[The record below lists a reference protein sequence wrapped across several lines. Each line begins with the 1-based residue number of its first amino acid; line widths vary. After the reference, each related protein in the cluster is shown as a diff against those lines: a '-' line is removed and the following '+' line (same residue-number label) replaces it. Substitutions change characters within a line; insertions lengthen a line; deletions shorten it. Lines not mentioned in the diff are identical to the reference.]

1 MATFDLTS
9 KDTTGV
15 ESDSIV
21 AMPSAKNT
29 HVMRNIEAYLDIDA
43 LVAAGGSFSDGDIF
57 QVLEIPAN
65 TLVINA
71 GAEVM
76 KAFTSSCTLAMDF
89 TDGSNDDD
97 IIDGADITSTGFC
110 AAGSNGQ
117 TNTIVGSA
125 ASTYTQFVTTT
136 DTIDAK
142 IAGSATATGRLRM
155 YATVIDL
162 AGHGLDDKP
171 DEVDRDQLA

>member
-15 ESDSIV
+15 SSDSIV
-21 AMPSAKNT
+21 AMPSMKNSN
-29 HVMRNIEAYLDIDA
+29 VMRNIEAYLDIDA
-43 LVAAGGSFSDGDIF
+43 LVAAGGSFSDGDVF

-65 TLVINA
+65 TFVLNA

-76 KAFTSSCTLAMDF
+76 KAFTGSCTLDMDF
-89 TDGSNDDD
+89 AGGDD

-142 IAGSATATGRLRM
+142 IAGAAPATGRLRM

>member
-15 ESDSIV
+15 SSDSIV
-21 AMPSAKNT
+21 AMPSMKNSN
-29 HVMRNIEAYLDIDA
+29 VMRNIEAYLDIDA
-43 LVAAGGSFSDGDIF
+43 LVAAGGSFSDGDVF

-65 TLVINA
+65 TFVLNA

-76 KAFTSSCTLAMDF
+76 TAFTSSCTLDMDF
-89 TDGSNDDD
+89 AGGDD

-117 TNTIVGSA
+117 TNTVVGSA
-125 ASTYTQFVTTT
+125 ASTYTQFITAT
-136 DTIDAK
+136 DTIDCT
-142 IAGSATATGRLRM
+142 IAGAAPATGRRRV
-155 YATVIDL
+155 YATVISL
-162 AGHGLDDKP
+162 AGHGLSDKP

>member
-1 MATFDLTS
+1 MATYDLTS

-15 ESDSIV
+15 SSDSIA

-29 HVMRNIEAYLDIDA
+29 HAMRNIEAYLDIDA
-43 LVAAGGSFSDGDIF
+43 LVAAGGSFADGDIF

-76 KAFTSSCTLAMDF
+76 KAFTSSCTLNMDF
-89 TDGSNDDD
+89 DGGDD

-110 AAGSNGQ
+110 AAGTNGQ

-142 IAGSATATGRLRM
+142 IEGAAPATGRLRM

>member
-15 ESDSIV
+15 ESNSIAV
-21 AMPSAKNT
+21 LPSIKGHSN
-29 HVMRNIEAYLDIDA
+29 VMRNIEAYLDIDA
-43 LVAAGGSFSDGDIF
+43 LVAKGNSFSDGDIF

-76 KAFTSSCTLAMDF
+76 KAFTSSCTLDMDF
-89 TDGSNDDD
+89 AAGDD

-110 AAGSNGQ
+110 AAGTNGQ
-117 TNTIVGSA
+117 TNTVVGSA

-142 IAGSATATGRLRM
+142 IAGAAPATGRLRM

-162 AGHGLDDKP
+162 SGHGLDDKA

>member
-9 KDTTGV
+9 KDTTGIF
-15 ESDSIV
+15 SDSIA
-21 AMPSAKNT
+21 AMPSTKNSNI
-29 HVMRNIEAYLDIDA
+29 MRNIEAYLDIDA

-76 KAFTSSCTLAMDF
+76 KAFTSSCTLDMDF
-89 TDGSNDDD
+89 AAGDD

-110 AAGSNGQ
+110 AAGTNGQ

-142 IAGSATATGRLRM
+142 IAGAAPATGRLRM

>member
-1 MATFDLTS
+1 MATYDLTS

-15 ESDSIV
+15 SSNSIA
-21 AMPSAKNT
+21 AMPSSKNT

-43 LVAAGGSFSDGDIF
+43 LVAAGGTFADGDIF

-76 KAFTSSCTLAMDF
+76 SAFTSSCTLDMDF
-89 TDGSNDDD
+89 AAGDD

-110 AAGSNGQ
+110 AAGTNGQ

-142 IAGSATATGRLRM
+142 IAGAAPATGRLRM

>member
-1 MATFDLTS
+1 METAYEAVKKKIDQNDLIIL
-9 KDTTGV
+9 DGGV
-15 ESDSIV
+15 GTELQFRGIEMDETWCG
-21 AMPSAKNT
+21 SASLNT
-29 HVMRNIEAYLDIDA
+29 
-43 LVAAGGSFSDGDIF
+43 
-57 QVLEIPAN
+57 QVLEQIH
-65 TLVINA
+65 LDYINA

-76 KAFTSSCTLAMDF
+76 KAFTGSCTLDMDF
-89 TDGSNDDD
+89 AGGDD

-117 TNTIVGSA
+117 TNTVVGSA
-125 ASTYTQFVTTT
+125 ASTYTQFITAT
-136 DTIDAK
+136 DTIDCT
-142 IAGSATATGRLRM
+142 IAGAAPATGRLRM

>member
-1 MATFDLTS
+1 MATYDLTS

-15 ESDSIV
+15 SSDSIV

-29 HVMRNIEAYLDIDA
+29 NVMRNIEAYLDIDD
-43 LVAAGGSFSDGDIF
+43 LVAAGGSFADGDIF

-76 KAFTSSCTLAMDF
+76 KAFTSSCTLDMDF
-89 TDGSNDDD
+89 AAGDD

-110 AAGSNGQ
+110 AAGTNGQ

-142 IAGSATATGRLRM
+142 IAGAAPATGRLRV